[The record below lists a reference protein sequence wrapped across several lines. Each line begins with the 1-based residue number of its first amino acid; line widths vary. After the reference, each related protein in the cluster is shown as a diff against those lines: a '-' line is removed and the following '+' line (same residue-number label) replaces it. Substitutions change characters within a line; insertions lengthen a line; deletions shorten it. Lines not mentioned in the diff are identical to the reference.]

1 MRRCDRKC
9 LLSVILR
16 HLSVNIFATKY
27 VIFYRILWR
36 HSWSKMHHLRHVRF
50 DWHPFC
56 ISECIG
62 PESFSAWN
70 LTWHHQIYCFRT
82 LRHVRFGRWAMHR
95 MQIAGA
101 RIGALM
107 QIAKSNLLWR
117 NEAFDSSQGGK
128 DIWICK
134 HYMQMRQLKLTELLI
149 IYSRTNYYQEE
160 KWKGSYAHD
169 FETRSN
175 RGL

>member
-1 MRRCDRKC
+1 MKSNLNSLNNSRNCQNKSNMRRCDRKC
-9 LLSVILR
+9 VLSVILR

-27 VIFYRILWR
+27 VIFYRILRR

-70 LTWHHQIYCFRT
+70 LTWHHQIYCFRA

-117 NEAFDSSQGGK
+117 NDVFDSSHGGK
-128 DIWICK
+128 D
-134 HYMQMRQLKLTELLI
+134 MQMRQINVYSQLIRSFAKRNPSKLTE
-149 IYSRTNYYQEE
+149 N
-160 KWKGSYAHD
+160 K
-169 FETRSN
+169 
-175 RGL
+175 

>member
-9 LLSVILR
+9 VLSVILR

-27 VIFYRILWR
+27 VIFYRILRR

-50 DWHPFC
+50 DWHPFY

-62 PESFSAWN
+62 RESFFAWN
-70 LTWHHQIYCFRT
+70 LTWHHQIYCFRA

-101 RIGALM
+101 RIGALR
-107 QIAKSNLLWR
+107 IGLIGKLCTFISLICISLPPWLESNASLR
-117 NEAFDSSQGGK
+117 HSRFDFA
-128 DIWICK
+128 
-134 HYMQMRQLKLTELLI
+134 LI
-149 IYSRTNYYQEE
+149 V
-160 KWKGSYAHD
+160 SYC
-169 FETRSN
+169 F
-175 RGL
+175 